1 MHRPFTITLA
11 LLACTQ
17 CFGATVEE
25 IAENATPSIVKI
37 IKYDITGARIGSG
50 SGFFVSPRKIMTN
63 QHVVDGAYSA
73 EVFTDKRSYD
83 LITILK
89 ADEDMDLAIL
99 SVDAENEV
107 SLQIHLGAKLKLGQP
122 VLTLGYPLGL
132 DKVLSEGLISAMRTS
147 GQLQTIQIT
156 APVSHGSSGS
166 PLLDKDGRVVG
177 VVRAIR
183 DGGQNLNLAIGVNT
197 LSQFL
202 LMEESPQELKVAR
215 SRVLWR
221 VVVKWF
227 VMCFAIIVI
236 VCGYG
241 WFITFTAFIIVTQSR
256 RSNYLFFKKTLHL
269 VTWLFGRRR
278 RSASAA
284 DNGSRSQPDR
294 SFTPSYDSDLE
305 FDGDTVDEDGDIN
318 A

>member
-25 IAENATPSIVKI
+25 IAENATPSVVKI

-63 QHVVDGAYSA
+63 EHVVDGAYSA

-132 DKVLSEGLISAMRTS
+132 DKTLSDGLISAVRTS

-166 PLLDKDGRVVG
+166 PLLDKDGRVIG

-183 DGGQNLNLAIGVNT
+183 DGGQNLNFAIGVNT

-221 VVVKWF
+221 VVVRWF
-227 VMCFAIIVI
+227 VMGFAIIVI
-236 VCGYG
+236 VCGG
-241 WFITFTAFIIVTQSR
+241 TWFVIFTAFIIVTQSWH
-256 RSNYLFFKKTLHL
+256 SNSLFFKKTLHL